1 MTKYFGY
8 KYLVN
13 WPEIIEVYENPLG
26 HFYCLLHTVCVK
38 IHCNLVIFGHWVCK
52 IPKIYRKLRKRKYR
66 GYCYVVIGTNG
77 CKNSEKF
84 IKTKI
89 ARLFLCNNR
98 DFLDILENGFK
109 ICNIYIPFQTF
120 KLIFIFTNSVITLC
134 LKMIF

>member
-1 MTKYFGY
+1 MHVESLYFRHSCGCG
-8 KYLVN
+8 
-13 WPEIIEVYENPLG
+13 PEGTL
-26 HFYCLLHTVCVK
+26 
-38 IHCNLVIFGHWVCK
+38 NLVIFGHWVCK